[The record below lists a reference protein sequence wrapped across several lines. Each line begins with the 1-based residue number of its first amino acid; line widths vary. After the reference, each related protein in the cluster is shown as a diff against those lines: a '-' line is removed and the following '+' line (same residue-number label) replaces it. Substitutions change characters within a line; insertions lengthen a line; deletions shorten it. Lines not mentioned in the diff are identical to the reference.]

1 MRAGDLLQELEQFG
15 AALIAHRRLWGES
28 LEQPI
33 PGYPVRNV
41 EELTRQSRDLSRA
54 LGSLRPFLERF
65 RSSWIMHHPATG
77 IRWDAL
83 DAATGLDQIAQVKGP
98 SLATVIPALDQ
109 IIGELQALDP
119 DDEIPREKNRT
130 IRAGGSVERVA
141 LGYLDHLHPF
151 IREGCARLL
160 QDGHHAQAIEEAA
173 KAVFQYLRNRTGL
186 TADGA
191 NLAEAAFSLKSP
203 ILAFGDL
210 TDENIRNEQLGFME
224 ILKGVAKGVRNPLAH
239 THGRK
244 EEFQKAFEYLA
255 LASLLCRRIDDAS
268 PKAEESATS

>member
-1 MRAGDLLQELEQFG
+1 MRAGDLLQDLEQFQ
-15 AALIAHRRLWGES
+15 AALIAHQRLWGKS

-33 PGYPVRNV
+33 PSYPARNI
-41 EELTRQSRDLSRA
+41 EELERQSRELCRT
-54 LGSLRPFLERF
+54 LGRLRPFLERF
-65 RSSWIMHHPATG
+65 RPSWIMHHPATST
-77 IRWDAL
+77 RWDAL

-98 SLATVIPALDQ
+98 SLASVIPLLDQ
-109 IIGELQALDP
+109 IIGEIQAFDP
-119 DDEIPREKNRT
+119 DDEIPREKTRA
-130 IRAGGSVERVA
+130 IRAGGSVERIA

-151 IREGCARLL
+151 IREGCASLL

-173 KAVFQYLRNRTGL
+173 KAVFQYLRNKTGL
-186 TADGA
+186 ASDGA
-191 NLAEAAFSLKSP
+191 SLAEATFSLRSP

-210 TDENIRNEQLGFME
+210 SHENARNEQLGFME
-224 ILKGVAKGVRNPLAH
+224 MLKGLAKGVRNPLAH

-268 PKAEESATS
+268 PKVDEPA